1 MEQVQQACEH
11 CVCFDQPL
19 AGFSVSSDPNIAFGT
34 GAVFAAVG
42 GWVCEGLHWPKVIR
56 VDNVT
61 EHGFEKTI

>member
-11 CVCFDQPL
+11 CVCFDHPL

-42 GWVCEGLHWPKVIR
+42 GWVCEGLHWPK
-56 VDNVT
+56 
-61 EHGFEKTI
+61 